1 MALHYFLPFVAASLM
16 AIVWVSTL
24 GGSTSAQLSGAAL
37 AAVVFWTV
45 LKARRK
51 AVPELGEEAAKR

>member
-1 MALHYFLPFVAASLM
+1 M

-24 GGSTSAQLSGAAL
+24 CGSTSAQLSGAAL

-51 AVPELGEEAAKR
+51 AVQELGEEAAKR